1 MLLELPVHDL
11 SAGSKQLLQSS
22 DNKSGLSASSTAHL
36 KKVLRLREN
45 GRHLLLGR
53 NGCGK
58 TTLLRAIASGELQG
72 WPKSLSVYLVDQE
85 LSMDASLSPL
95 ETVLKAD
102 QRLHS
107 LHAEVQHL
115 EALCTDPSDQAT
127 ADAASARLGEIY
139 AELNDSGAESEPE
152 WRARATSLL
161 KGLGFAEAQCTEA
174 ISQLSGGWRVRVA
187 IASALF
193 VRPRLLMLDE
203 PTNHLD
209 LGAIEWLQHHLVDEY
224 KGTVL
229 CVSHDREFINE
240 VCTDI
245 IIFAE
250 QNLTNFHGTL
260 EMFEE
265 AALEKSRHLER
276 EAAALERKRE
286 TILQTIQHKEQQVAS
301 AQKNKAK
308 NKAKNKYAILH
319 DTESKGTS
327 SLVSTQQQ
335 KLERLGMEKTEDGKR
350 FKSSEHG
357 HRPGSLADD
366 DGKMA
371 AAPLLQR
378 QDPSLR
384 FGFATGDGLRISKG
398 TPLLQVKA
406 VTYQYPNSA
415 DFALRDVD
423 LSISAGDR
431 VAIQGR
437 NGAGKSTLVKLIT
450 GEVEATEGEVWRQQS
465 LKVSVLHQHDT
476 DALAK
481 VQASPIEWLGEFYPK
496 KKELDLRKHLG
507 SFGVAGDLVFQSLT
521 TLSGGQRMRV
531 LFAKICMEHP
541 QLLVLDEPT
550 NHLDIYSIDAL
561 AFALRDFQGAV
572 LLITHNR
579 DLLRSVAKE
588 LYVVSKQSRRLSLV
602 SRALPDGPPLQI
614 PSTADMSPR
623 TRFEPEKRK
632 LKPDKPGV
640 REKAAGEAVN
650 QGEPRKPVQ
659 APPWLRQFRR
669 WNSETAAAFDAFSA
683 L

>member
-36 KKVLRLREN
+36 KKILRLRDN

-58 TTLLRAIASGELQG
+58 TTLLRAIQSGELQG
-72 WPKSLSVYLVDQE
+72 WPKTLSTYLVDQE
-85 LSMDASLSPL
+85 LSMDTSLSPL
-95 ETVLKAD
+95 ETVLKVD
-102 QRLHS
+102 QHLYSLHDEVQRL
-107 LHAEVQHL
+107 
-115 EALCTDPSDQAT
+115 EARCTDSSDQA
-127 ADAASARLGEIY
+127 AEDASVRLCELY
-139 AELNDSGAESEPE
+139 AELNDSGESEQE
-152 WRARATSLL
+152 WRARARSLL
-161 KGLGFAEAQCTEA
+161 EGLGFAEAQCTEP

-193 VRPRLLMLDE
+193 MRPRLLMLDE

-209 LGAIEWLQHHLVDEY
+209 LGAIEWLQKHLVDEY

-229 CVSHDREFINE
+229 CVSHDREFINQ

-250 QNLTNFHGTL
+250 QNLTYFHGTL

-265 AALEKSRHLER
+265 AAMEKARHMER
-276 EAAALERKRE
+276 EAAAIDRKRE

-308 NKAKNKYAILH
+308 NRANNKKAVLH

-357 HRPGSLADD
+357 HRAGSMADD
-366 DGKMA
+366 DGKMT

-398 TPLLQVKA
+398 TPLLQVKS
-406 VTYQYPNSA
+406 VTYQYPNSTEP
-415 DFALRDVD
+415 ALKDVD
-423 LSISAGDR
+423 LSISVGDR

-437 NGAGKSTLVKLIT
+437 NGAGKSTLIKLIT
-450 GEVEATEGEVWRQQS
+450 DEVEATEGEVWRQQS
-465 LKVSVLHQHDT
+465 LKVSVLRQHDT
-476 DALAK
+476 DALAQ
-481 VQASPIEWLGEFYPK
+481 VQASPVEWLGEFYPK
-496 KKELDLRKHLG
+496 KKELDLRKQLG
-507 SFGVAGDLVFQSLT
+507 SFGVAGDLVFQSLS

-531 LFAKICMEHP
+531 LFAKIGMEHP
-541 QLLVLDEPT
+541 QLLILDEPT

-561 AFALRDFQGAV
+561 SSALGDFQGAV

-588 LYVVSKQSRRLSLV
+588 LYVVSKQSHRLSLV

-614 PSTADMSPR
+614 PSTAEMSPR
-623 TRFEPEKRK
+623 RFEPEKRK
-632 LKPDKPGV
+632 PKHSEPEKSVEKTLK
-640 REKAAGEAVN
+640 EAVTSVTD
-650 QGEPRKPVQ
+650 EHSERKPVQ
-659 APPWLRQFRR
+659 APPWLRQRR
-669 WNSETAAAFDAFSA
+669 R
-683 L
+683 